1 MKEIK
6 ITNML
11 EGAAIFES
19 VASGN
24 LTSKYGEVKSIRIT
38 QPDAYGEHKGYYT
51 LTVNE
56 SNNYKEEG
64 MNKTVRDAVIEF
76 KGVACAG
83 CFIEAIGIAPDII
96 PPRYIGQI
104 VDGGLGFDGKYYRL
118 VCTKSEFNTYVD
130 SLSHHAGKE
139 LFQQYLAADKTLLE
153 KEAKVDYTSCKL
165 KWSGQDELIVCTSTN
180 GETGCWVS
188 GSEYIIKK
196 SLKGDYVTDEFGRRR
211 FVGEHVGALFTST
224 PQPKPAFTQEMCDN
238 GELPSV
244 GMECMILFDNDSEPE
259 WHEITWY
266 GLFNGNPSFLCKGK
280 QCWPE
285 RGGEFHIKPLTT
297 PLSAEDQ
304 ALDDMVEQ
312 LTNEGISAYDPI
324 MLRILIEKFKNNKIS
339 GVSFKPLTVDKS

>member
-1 MKEIK
+1 
-6 ITNML
+6 ML

-19 VASGN
+19 VAIGN
-24 LTSKYGEVKSIRIT
+24 LTSKYGEVKSICIT

-56 SNNYKEEG
+56 SNNYKEED
-64 MNKTVRDAVIEF
+64 MNKTVRDAVMWLKGEIPAIDTDGHNIYLYDVIIYCHTKGKQAIKGEF
-76 KGVACAG
+76 NFGTGNYKKDVYC
-83 CFIEAIGIAPDII
+83 
-96 PPRYIGQI
+96 Y
-104 VDGGLGFDGKYYRL
+104 
-118 VCTKSEFNTYVD
+118 VCSQPEFNTYVD

-139 LFQQYLAADKTLLE
+139 LFQQYLAADKKECEDIATPADLLDE
-153 KEAKVDYTSCKL
+153 NSRQSKVARIGDLLHNMSC
-165 KWSGQDELIVCTSTN
+165 SMDDEN
-180 GETGCWVS
+180 EQN
-188 GSEYIIKK
+188 
-196 SLKGDYVTDEFGRRR
+196 EFGGYASYLWDLADYFRNSSSSS
-211 FVGEHVGALFTST
+211 EA
-224 PQPKPAFTQEMCDN
+224 QPKPAFTQEMCDN